1 MDAHQKG
8 ELTEAAVLAEL
19 KHHGIPVL
27 TPFGDNQRYDMVVET
42 PAGELLTLQIKTGRL
57 SNGVITFHT
66 KSQHT
71 NAEGNVYKYYDGEI
85 DCFVVYVHEL
95 ETLYL
100 IYIDEFDRRISL
112 RVENPDQ
119 PDPSI
124 NWADDYEFDARW
136 PPSAHRIRSASHGR
150 APPSSRSA
158 NAYRSALSRSFRSTM
173 SHTTSSPATGRVPS
187 TGYVPVPEASS
198 TVGYAFRPGI
208 RTPSTSTASTVR
220 RRRKS
225 TSLRTMSSISP
236 SPCASTRRTSRT
248 PRSTGPWTTV
258 STNGGRRSPTR
269 FGCLCQNLL

>member
-19 KHHGIPVL
+19 KRHGIPVL

-100 IYIDEFDRRISL
+100 VYINEFDRRISL
-112 RVENPDQ
+112 RVEDPDQ

-124 NWADDYEFDARW
+124 NWADDYKFDARW

-150 APPSSRSA
+150 APAVEPVGERLQERLVPFVQVDDKPYQFIACDDSGTQHRIRACSGSVVD
-158 NAYRSALSRSFRSTM
+158 
-173 SHTTSSPATGRVPS
+173 GRIRFPTRDSDAIDVYCVHCS
-187 TGYVPVPEASS
+187 ETE
-198 TVGYAFRPGI
+198 GI
-208 RTPSTSTASTVR
+208 YLVTNDEFDQSI
-220 RRRKS
+220 
-225 TSLRTMSSISP
+225 SLRVDPPDQPDASINW
-236 SPCASTRRTSRT
+236 ADDY
-248 PRSTGPWTTV
+248 
-258 STNGGRRSPTR
+258 R
-269 FGCLCQNLL
+269 FDERWPP